1 MISRLGPMAGTVVVT
16 VSPPGPS
23 AQMAIAEAAGPCPED
38 TAFCRERNPP
48 MPTSG
53 DNGPTR
59 KKKRGEKAPL
69 LPPPPAPV
77 EGGPAA
83 VARTPAGRARQRG
96 EPLRLPIRAGL
107 APVPTSSDD
116 VKKKKQQTA
125 HKQNHA
131 VVSCCTQ
138 PT

>member
-1 MISRLGPMAGTVVVT
+1 MPGCWAFFNAGAGRKKLRSRRQEAPTAGTVAQPSRART
-16 VSPPGPS
+16 LPRPP
-23 AQMAIAEAAGPCPED
+23 AG
-38 TAFCRERNPP
+38 
-48 MPTSG
+48 
-53 DNGPTR
+53 
-59 KKKRGEKAPL
+59 PL

-107 APVPTSSDD
+107 APVSTSSDD